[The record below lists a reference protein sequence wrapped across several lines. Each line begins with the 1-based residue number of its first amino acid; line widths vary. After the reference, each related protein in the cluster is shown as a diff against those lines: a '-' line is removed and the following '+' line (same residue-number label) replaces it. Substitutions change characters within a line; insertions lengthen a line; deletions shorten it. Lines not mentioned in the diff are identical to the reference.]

1 MKKASLRDNMTL
13 ALNTLAEAYTTEIS
27 KQQNPETLGH
37 HINVAVSG
45 GNVAK
50 VADNKKDK
58 PAVNASLSRFHYK
71 LYLTKLQP
79 ANFLAKPRG
88 LYPYCFVP
96 LKRAHVAIVGLIW
109 FIYKS
114 LILRKVH

>member
-50 VADNKKDK
+50 
-58 PAVNASLSRFHYK
+58 
-71 LYLTKLQP
+71 
-79 ANFLAKPRG
+79 
-88 LYPYCFVP
+88 
-96 LKRAHVAIVGLIW
+96 
-109 FIYKS
+109 
-114 LILRKVH
+114 

>member
-1 MKKASLRDNMTL
+1 MTL

-71 LYLTKLQP
+71 LYLTKLKP
-79 ANFLAKPRG
+79 HSTFLTK
-88 LYPYCFVP
+88 L
-96 LKRAHVAIVGLIW
+96 
-109 FIYKS
+109 
-114 LILRKVH
+114 